1 MRKSFWQ
8 AINGHFS
15 LQYAYFAP
23 DEFVMQENITVKQW
37 KLSYEKSC
45 EMINKS
51 VSDYAG
57 YAYDAVWT
65 YAYALDRL
73 LKQNHSHIV
82 DLHTDS
88 TTT

>member
-1 MRKSFWQ
+1 MQ

-23 DEFVMQENITVKQW
+23 DDHVMQEDITVKEW
-37 KLSYEKSC
+37 KQSYEKTC
-45 EMINKS
+45 EMRKKS

-65 YAYALDRL
+65 YAYALERL

-82 DLHTDS
+82 NLHAEN